1 MSEAVPKREWR
12 CFVHD
17 MIACCGRI
25 LEETG
30 GLDRDSLAA
39 DRLRYESVRYNLIV
53 LGEAATKVPARVR
66 GRRFGV
72 PWREI
77 VATRNRLIHGHP
89 GVDYPGVDAGVVWQT
104 VTGEVEPLRAAL
116 RELLAEEPR

>member
-1 MSEAVPKREWR
+1 MSEPAPKREWR

-25 LEETG
+25 LEEAG
-30 GLDRDSLAA
+30 GLDRDALVA

-53 LGEAATKVPARVR
+53 LGEAATRVPAGIRE
-66 GRRFGV
+66 RRRGV

-77 VATRNRLIHGHP
+77 VATRNRLIHG
-89 GVDYPGVDAGVVWQT
+89 YPGVDAGVIWQT
-104 VTGEVEPLRAAL
+104 AANDVGPLQAAL